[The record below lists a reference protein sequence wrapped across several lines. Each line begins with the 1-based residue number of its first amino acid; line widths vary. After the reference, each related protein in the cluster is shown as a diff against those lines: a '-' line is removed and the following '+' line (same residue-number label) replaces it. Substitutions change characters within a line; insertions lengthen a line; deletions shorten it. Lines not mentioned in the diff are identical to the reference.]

1 MKKASNK
8 QTPKASK
15 KQTGTTDEKNSAQV
29 DDEKRRQEE
38 EEQKKA
44 KLKLLDE
51 HILVLMKDLMKLQ
64 HNLVELQTQRCKLTG
79 METAS
84 RQSPGSM
91 LDAKAAR
98 RLMGV
103 SQ

>member
-1 MKKASNK
+1 MKKANNKQQTSKTSKTPKTSKKQTDTDDSNK
-8 QTPKASK
+8 QT
-15 KQTGTTDEKNSAQV
+15 
-29 DDEKRRQEE
+29 
-38 EEQKKA
+38 

-51 HILVLMKDLMKLQ
+51 HILVLMKK
-64 HNLVELQTQRCKLTG
+64 LVELQSQRCELTG

-91 LDAKAAR
+91 LDGPTAA

>member
-8 QTPKASK
+8 QTSKTPKTPK
-15 KQTGTTDEKNSAQV
+15 KQTDTDDAKQT
-29 DDEKRRQEE
+29 
-38 EEQKKA
+38 

-51 HILVLMKDLMKLQ
+51 HILVLMKK
-64 HNLVELQTQRCKLTG
+64 LVELQSQRCKLTG

-91 LDAKAAR
+91 LDGPTAA